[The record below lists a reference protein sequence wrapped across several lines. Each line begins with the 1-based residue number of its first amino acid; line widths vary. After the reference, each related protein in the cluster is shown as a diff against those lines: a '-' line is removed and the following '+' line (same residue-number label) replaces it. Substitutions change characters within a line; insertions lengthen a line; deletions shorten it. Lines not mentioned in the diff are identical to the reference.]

1 MQCYIEKWPDRER
14 TKLIRNPKKSLSL
27 HLGWPKMALRWTI
40 ARCLCISKLGVS
52 RANSWTNL
60 NPFGIH
66 FGRYGQDQKTLVGLA
81 LFSDPGGWA
90 YKEFI
95 GYLLFNGTMARYQ
108 NNKIQMARVGRV
120 GGTPAEISSA
130 AALNRH
136 TERET
141 ERQKDRETERQRDL
155 GFS

>member
-1 MQCYIEKWPDRER
+1 
-14 TKLIRNPKKSLSL
+14 
-27 HLGWPKMALRWTI
+27 MALRWTI

-52 RANSWTNL
+52 RAHSWTNL